1 MAKSAKAAPD
11 RPTDPRRT
19 SVEALL
25 RLAAEKPYE
34 AISLTEIAA
43 EAGLSLADLR
53 DLFPS
58 KGAMLGGLMR
68 MTDRIVL
75 EGTGTDMADENVH
88 DRLLDVMMRRFDALT
103 PYRAGLKSIA
113 RAVRRDPALAM
124 ALNQAALNS
133 WRFMLEAARIN
144 VEGSLGFLRTQGAAL
159 VFARALDVWV
169 DDDDDMART
178 MAFLDRELTKGGKVL
193 EAASALKKLAS
204 PFCGLARAVAERR
217 RPERRVEPERTG
229 TAF

>member
-1 MAKSAKAAPD
+1 MAKSAKAAPE
-11 RPTDPRRT
+11 RPADPRRKA
-19 SVEALL
+19 VEALMH
-25 RLAAEKPYE
+25 LAAERPYD
-34 AISLTEIAA
+34 AVSLTDIAG

-58 KGAMLGGLMR
+58 KGAILGGLMR
-68 MTDRIVL
+68 MTDRAVL
-75 EGTGTDMADENVH
+75 DGTGTDMADESVH

-103 PYRAGLKSIA
+103 PYKAGLKSVS
-113 RAVRRDPALAM
+113 RAVRRDPALAL

-133 WRFMLEAARIN
+133 WRFMLEAARID

-169 DDDDDMART
+169 DDEDDMART

-193 EAASALKKLAS
+193 EAASAFRKLAS
-204 PFCGLARAVAERR
+204 PFCGLARAVRERR
-217 RPERRVEPERTG
+217 RPEHPSRAERTG